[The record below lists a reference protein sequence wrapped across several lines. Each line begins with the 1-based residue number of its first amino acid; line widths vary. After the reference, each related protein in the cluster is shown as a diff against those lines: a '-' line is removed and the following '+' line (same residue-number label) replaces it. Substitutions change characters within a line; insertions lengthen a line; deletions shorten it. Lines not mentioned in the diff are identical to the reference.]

1 MTREREQD
9 DASSRLM
16 IAARRFLEFATTSPV
31 DEPDRLLK
39 LIRLLDALN
48 AAVIEVQRRI
58 PEDSA
63 YEWPDRFEPLRT
75 RWPEL
80 DAGYPTAA
88 LQTEQD
94 WIDGDREAAIALVLV
109 DLADIC
115 SEIAQSLAILEQHDE
130 RTAAEHLAWTHDAH
144 WIWHAHGLRYF
155 LARQIL
161 KQLPPQVP

>member
-1 MTREREQD
+1 MSREREQD
-9 DASSRLM
+9 DASSRLV
-16 IAARRFLEFATTSPV
+16 IAARRFLEFATTSPI

-39 LIRLLDALN
+39 LIRFLDALN
-48 AAVIEVQRRI
+48 AAVIEVRERV
-58 PEDSA
+58 PENAGGGS
-63 YEWPDRFEPLRT
+63 PDKTGELRN

-80 DAGYPTAA
+80 VACYPTAA

-94 WIDGDREAAIALVLV
+94 WLDGDREADLAMAID

-115 SEIAQSLAILEQHDE
+115 SEAREALAIAEQRGP
-130 RTAAEHLAWTHDAH
+130 RTGARHLAWTHEKH

-161 KQLPPQVP
+161 KQRPS